1 MKIIKVQKIINANTF
16 IKRLRGYMFTEKP
29 TVNEVLILE
38 NCNSIHTFNMRFDLD
53 VLFLD
58 EEDRVIKILRGLKKR
73 KIIPTV
79 PECVKVVEAASP
91 LLSSVEL
98 YESIRFEKNE

>member
-1 MKIIKVQKIINANTF
+1 MKIIKVQRIINANTF
-16 IKRLRGYMFTEKP
+16 MKRLRGYMFTERP
-29 TVNEVLILE
+29 TIKEVLILDD
-38 NCNSIHTFNMRFDLD
+38 CNSIHTFNMKFDID

-58 EEDRVIKILRGLKKR
+58 EEDRVIKILRGLKRR

-79 PECVKVVEAASP
+79 PDCVKVVEAASP

-98 YESIRFEKNE
+98 NECIRFEKHD